1 MQMGRWFGYRKG
13 YEIFPRVWLDNMA
26 NKRFLFLSQMNE
38 ELRDEIKQ
46 YAENGSTYR
55 FCTTYKNSP
64 NYQLIRITSNNKQQS
79 AIAQEFNFYGFNSQ
93 TVYFEKNEDLL
104 KITLIKLRH
113 FR

>member
-1 MQMGRWFGYRKG
+1 
-13 YEIFPRVWLDNMA
+13 
-26 NKRFLFLSQMNE
+26 MNE

-46 YAENGSTYR
+46 YAENGSTPIDFAPR
-55 FCTTYKNSP
+55 IKNSP

>member
-46 YAENGSTYR
+46 YAENGSTPIDFAPR
-55 FCTTYKNSP
+55 IKNSP

-79 AIAQEFNFYGFNSQ
+79 AIAQEFNF
-93 TVYFEKNEDLL
+93 TVLTVKLCTL
-104 KITLIKLRH
+104 KRMKIY
-113 FR
+113 